1 MNDWINGSEDRIRG
15 MDIIQNLFREE
26 TMRELNREYS
36 ELLAS
41 VNERKGY
48 SIEDELCDISKEFE
62 SQGMRY
68 STAPVMTG
76 KGNYVRLVFRKKFI
90 ILFPGQTDRSIRL
103 CKLKRELIEVKNES
117 GSNGDLQSLNRMR
130 PLEIK
135 REMIDDED
143 FFDFEG
149 ILNKLPEKIQ
159 RKKGGNKAAFLYIIP
174 AI

>member
-1 MNDWINGSEDRIRG
+1 MNDWINESEDRIRG

-36 ELLAS
+36 ELLES
-41 VNERKGY
+41 VHEQKGY
-48 SIEDELCDISKEFE
+48 SIEDHLSEISKEFE
-62 SQGMRY
+62 TQGMRY
-68 STAPVMTG
+68 STAPVITG

-90 ILFPGQTDRSIRL
+90 ILFPAKTDCSIKL
-103 CKLKRELIEVKNES
+103 CKLKRELIEVKNVS

-130 PLEIK
+130 PWEIK

-143 FFDFEG
+143 FFAFEEV
-149 ILNKLPEKIQ
+149 LRKLPERVQ
-159 RKKGGNKAAFLYIIP
+159 MKKGGDKAAFLYIIP